1 LFREII
7 KREGKGGIEVKP
19 NMNFEEDTR
28 HDVSRKALS
37 NLERVMHK
45 QDNFGIEKY
54 GKALNSNM
62 NYDWHS
68 MFLEEMA
75 DGLKYLQCEME
86 RKQQV
91 IDILE
96 GGLEK
101 PNPKFFMELALHM
114 LKIGGT
120 GK

>member
-1 LFREII
+1 MSEIQHSSY
-7 KREGKGGIEVKP
+7 RVANKP

-28 HDVSRKALS
+28 HDLSRKTLS

-45 QDNFGIEKY
+45 QDDFGIEKY

-62 NYDWHS
+62 KYDWHS

-86 RKQQV
+86 RKEEV
-91 IDILE
+91 IKLLE
-96 GGLEK
+96 AAIRVD
-101 PNPKFFMELALHM
+101 NPKEYVQTALEL